1 MSEFL
6 MPSLGADM
14 EAGTLVEWLV
24 KPGTP
29 VKRGDIIAV
38 VETQKGA
45 IEIEVFNEGTL
56 ERLLVETGA
65 TVPVGTPLAYIRE
78 VGAAGAAPTTAEAP
92 RPEPPSPFVPRYQA
106 GEVLVAPPP
115 AAAEI
120 PSAPGRIMA
129 SPVARRFASL
139 HGIGLSGIKGTGP
152 AGAVLLADVEA
163 ARQSSPGAQTQPVST
178 SSIDQMR
185 SAIAAA
191 MSRSKREI
199 PHYYLSH
206 TVDAGAGQEWIS
218 HINHD
223 RLPEQR
229 LLLGAL
235 FVKAT
240 ALAVRRFPEF
250 NGFFTDQRFSPSAH
264 VHVGVAIAIRGGG
277 LVAPAIHHADTLTL
291 DALMTG
297 MRDLV
302 ARVRAGRFRS
312 SEIAD
317 PTVTVSS
324 LGERGVDTLF
334 GVIYPPQVAIVG
346 FGKVVERPWIRDS
359 AVVPRPIVTMTLAA
373 DHRVSDGHRG
383 ALLLS
388 EIDHLLQ
395 QPESL

>member
-45 IEIEVFNEGTL
+45 IEIEVFQEGTL

-65 TVPVGTPLAYIRE
+65 TVPVGTPLALIRE
-78 VGAAGAAPTTAEAP
+78 VEPKEAGAGPSETPQREPPPPASRREMAEAP
-92 RPEPPSPFVPRYQA
+92 V
-106 GEVLVAPPP
+106 VPPP
-115 AAAEI
+115 AAVPM
-120 PSAPGRIMA
+120 PSVPGRVVA
-129 SPVARRFASL
+129 SPAARRLASL
-139 HGIGLSGIKGTGP
+139 QGIDLLRVEGSGP
-152 AGAVLLADVEA
+152 AGAVLLADVETA
-163 ARQSSPGAQTQPVST
+163 QQSGARAEAQSQGL
-178 SSIDQMR
+178 SSIAQMR

-206 TVDAGAGQEWIS
+206 TTDAGAAQEWVA
-218 HINHD
+218 HRNAE
-223 RLPEQR
+223 RPPEQR
-229 LLLGAL
+229 LLLGTL

-240 ALAVRRFPEF
+240 ALAVNRFPEF
-250 NGFFTDQRFSPSAH
+250 NGFFTDQTFRPSTQ
-264 VHVGVAIAIRGGG
+264 VHVGVAVAIRGGG
-277 LVAPAIHHADTLTL
+277 LVAPAIHDANILSL
-291 DALMTG
+291 DALMAG

-302 ARVRAGRFRS
+302 GRVRAGRFRS

-317 PTVTVSS
+317 PTISVSS
-324 LGERGVDTLF
+324 LGDRGVDTLF

-346 FGKVVERPWIRDS
+346 FGKVVERPWIRDG
-359 AVVPRPIVTMTLAA
+359 AVMPRPVVTITLAA

-383 ALLLS
+383 ALFLS
-388 EIDHLLQ
+388 EIDRLLQ
-395 QPESL
+395 EPDTL